1 MAEAFPPPVFH
12 PADLKIPLL
21 ANHRLVT
28 TDLLVIH
35 THWEAETVEAMVVM
49 ILMILPLLHLWGN
62 VILRSNQ
69 IEKITHYY
77 EMTPCTDCG
86 VTNFAP

>member
-1 MAEAFPPPVFH
+1 MG
-12 PADLKIPLL
+12 
-21 ANHRLVT
+21 HRLVLL
-28 TDLLVIH
+28 DLLAIH
-35 THWEAETVEAMVVM
+35 THWEAETAEAMVVM
-49 ILMILPLLHLWGN
+49 ILMIPPLLHLWGN